1 MLRRIMNQLPE
12 VIVLTGF
19 RATGKTSVGRLLAA
33 RLGYTFVDADAV
45 LCERLGGTVAQIVAR
60 SGWDSF
66 RQAERA
72 LLLETRTMTRTVL
85 ATGGGAIEH
94 TAEWRRL
101 REQCLIVWLEADEA
115 TIRRRMAGDA
125 QTAAQRP
132 SLTGEAPVDEIA
144 TLLARRTP
152 LYAAGSDVRLDTV
165 GRTPD
170 ELVGKLAEMFAAKQ
184 AARRRGGPVTQG
196 GPPETAAPQGGRAMS
211 EDSSNAIRSV
221 WLVTREYEGLAG
233 AGGVKDVCRQL
244 AESLVAHGGCSVR
257 VVLPRYGFVDAAHLG
272 FTPAA
277 LGDAEGRI
285 GGRRFGHVFEVDM
298 HYADEER
305 RERVAVWQ
313 GTINGVRIFLVEA
326 DRFATKRGVYTY
338 TEEDE
343 LEVAWQRAGGGH
355 FDYFAMNVLL
365 QKAALDLMILLE
377 ERPNVI
383 HCHDGHAAILP
394 AMMRENAGWRA
405 YFRRTGAVVTVH
417 NAGLGYHQ
425 EVDDLDFARAVT
437 ALPERVILSSR
448 LGGSFDPFLAAAP
461 YAVLNTVS
469 ENYGRELQETPD
481 DARTGWL
488 GHALLDRGMH
498 LAGITNGIDPAS
510 FDPARP
516 EQLGLAAAFDV
527 SRGELAG
534 KKICKETLLQRIAA
548 TGPWERVKQFGSL
561 RPEVDPPLFT
571 FIGRLTA
578 QKGVDI
584 LIRAIGDLLPLEPL
598 ARFLVFGS
606 GSPEL
611 EQQLESLTASAS
623 GLNRVCFLRGFDP
636 LLANSIYAAGDFFL
650 IPSRYEPCGL
660 TDYMAQLLGNLPI
673 VHRVGGL
680 VKVIDGE
687 TGFAYDENTPEALAL
702 VMGRALTTY
711 ADDPGAIRTM
721 QMAAVERIARLH
733 TWEKVMDDYLLL
745 YRQARNLYPAGR

>member
-1 MLRRIMNQLPE
+1 MVRRIMKQNPP

-45 LCERLGGTVAQIVAR
+45 LCERLGGSVAEIVAR
-60 SGWDSF
+60 SGWASF
-66 RQAERA
+66 RQAERE
-72 LLLETRTMTRTVL
+72 LLRESRAMARTVL

-94 TAEWRRL
+94 AAEWRGL
-101 REQCLIVWLEADEA
+101 RDHALVVWLEADEA

-132 SLTGEAPVDEIA
+132 SLTGDAPADEIA
-144 TLLARRTP
+144 ALLARRTP
-152 LYAAGSDVRLDTV
+152 LYAAGADIRLNTA
-165 GRTPD
+165 GRTP
-170 ELVGKLAEMFAAKQ
+170 EQLVEELAETVMVKQ
-184 AARRRGGPVTQG
+184 AARRMGGPGAQE
-196 GPPETAAPQGGRAMS
+196 PSAEALPRGRESMG
-211 EDSSNAIRSV
+211 EDTSSAIRSV

-244 AESLVAHGGCSVR
+244 AESLVAHAGCAVR

-272 FTPAA
+272 FTAVD
-277 LGDAEGRI
+277 LGDGGGRI
-285 GGRRFGHVFEVDM
+285 GGRRFDHVFEIDM
-298 HYADEER
+298 HYAGEER
-305 RERVAVWQ
+305 RERVAFWQ
-313 GTINGVRIFLVEA
+313 VTINGVQIFLVEA

-377 ERPNVI
+377 ERPDVV

-394 AMMRENAGWRA
+394 AMMRENAGWRT

-417 NAGLGYHQ
+417 NAGQGYHQ
-425 EVDDLDFARAVT
+425 EVDDLEFARAVT
-437 ALPERVILSSR
+437 GLPERLILSSR
-448 LGGSFDPFLAAAP
+448 LGGSFDPFLAASP

-488 GHALLDRGMH
+488 GHALLDRGVH

-510 FDPARP
+510 FDPSRP
-516 EQLGLAAAFDV
+516 EPLGLAAAFDV
-527 SRGELAG
+527 GRGELAG
-534 KKICKETLLQRIAA
+534 KRVCKEALLRRIGAG
-548 TGPWERVKQFGSL
+548 GPWERVKQFGAL
-561 RPEVDPPLFT
+561 PAEADPPLFT

-584 LIRAIGDLLPLEPL
+584 LIRAIGDLLPLEPS

-606 GSPEL
+606 GAPEL
-611 EQQLESLTASAS
+611 EQQLESLTASDL
-623 GLNRVCFLRGFDP
+623 GLDRVCFLRGFDP

-660 TDYMAQLLGNLPI
+660 TDYIAQLLGNLPI

-702 VMGRALTTY
+702 TMGRALTTY
-711 ADDPGAIRTM
+711 ADDPGAIGAM
-721 QMAAVERIARLH
+721 QVAAVERIARLH
-733 TWEKVMDDYLLL
+733 TWEKVMHDYLLL
-745 YRQARNLYPAGR
+745 YRQARRLHPIGR